1 MAETPEEILEKGKA
15 IWEME
20 QTEGWQI
27 LKGQIEQEI
36 ELEVQDLINCPI
48 EEDME
53 HKMAIKAY
61 KIVLGMVDT
70 ARKEQE
76 EAAAQLRKE

>member
-1 MAETPEEILEKGKA
+1 MPDTPEEKLEKGKA

-20 QTEGWQI
+20 QTKGWQI
-27 LKGQIEQEI
+27 LKRQIEQEI
-36 ELEVQDLINCPI
+36 TLEIQDVIDCPI

-61 KIVLGMVDT
+61 KNVLAMVET

-76 EAAAQLRKE
+76 EAAAALRK